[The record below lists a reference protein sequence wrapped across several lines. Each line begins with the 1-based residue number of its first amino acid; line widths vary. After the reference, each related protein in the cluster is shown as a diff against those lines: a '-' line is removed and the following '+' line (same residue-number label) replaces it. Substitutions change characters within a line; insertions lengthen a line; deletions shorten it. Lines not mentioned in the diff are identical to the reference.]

1 MIPII
6 PNYASSKVPDV
17 PINWFAFALML
28 VVVLFIFGACCF
40 GTQMLLRD
48 KKQEEERVFLLQDME
63 PTAEDEEPNEE
74 KSTETVENPAIIH
87 NLACVGTPY
96 RFALGQMV
104 GPAYRI
110 QKVLGQGATS
120 TVFEVENVFGG
131 MTRAMKCIEKTN
143 SSQFYVKREVGF
155 LMRLRRVEGVVKY
168 LNWCTQDDFHVIVT
182 DNHAYTLLAILKNHP
197 RKALSS
203 KTLITILYHLVKTV
217 RQIHS
222 KHIIHRD
229 IHPKNVMIKFKPE
242 IQEVPITI
250 IDFGL
255 SMLMKRNREP
265 DESDF
270 IFTNC
275 FHVTPNMINENIAT
289 RKDDLLMCIYTIVCM
304 LNTDPFWIRR
314 SDDITP
320 VLIKKTQFEYCPERI
335 INQGWLVACVK
346 PILAKKDT
354 KAPDYDTIIEAI
366 RLCEKGFDPKFHKL
380 QFLTGP
386 NGEYLE

>member
-1 MIPII
+1 
-6 PNYASSKVPDV
+6 
-17 PINWFAFALML
+17 
-28 VVVLFIFGACCF
+28 
-40 GTQMLLRD
+40 
-48 KKQEEERVFLLQDME
+48 
-63 PTAEDEEPNEE
+63 
-74 KSTETVENPAIIH
+74 
-87 NLACVGTPY
+87 
-96 RFALGQMV
+96 MV

-168 LNWCTQDDFHVIVT
+168 LNWCTHDDFHVIVT
-182 DNHAYTLLAILKNHP
+182 DNHAHTLLAILKNHP
-197 RKALSS
+197 RKALSPE
-203 KTLITILYHLVKTV
+203 TLITILYHLVKTV

-335 INQGWLVACVK
+335 INQGGLVECVK
-346 PILAKKDT
+346 PILAKEDT
-354 KAPDYDTIIEAI
+354 KAPDYDTIIKAI